1 MTSLYLAQPS
11 VADGAASF
19 NYSLLRDAK
28 SHFERAKTLD
38 TNNAVAQA
46 FLEKI
51 STLLQGAQR
60 GQADL
65 DSEDD
70 NMNMDVDD
78 KNQRRKRVRI

>member
-1 MTSLYLAQPS
+1 M
-11 VADGAASF
+11 
-19 NYSLLRDAK
+19 RDAK

-46 FLEKI
+46 FLEKVRCENWPYHGSSVDRNRQI